1 MTALPTLFVHGIW
14 DSAARVAPLRQGLE
28 MRGVSNVHAFDLVPN
43 TGSAT
48 IPELA
53 VQVQAAA
60 EKLGGARFDL
70 VGFSMGALISRYYL
84 QRLGGL
90 KRVRRFISIS
100 GPHAGTLTAYALPFL
115 RGVQQMRP
123 NSALLQDLAR
133 DEHPFGAVDV
143 HTLTTPF
150 DLMIVPS
157 TSAELRG
164 SKSHKSFPVK
174 MHRWMITDARVLDH
188 VAQLL
193 LAAD

>member
-1 MTALPTLFVHGIW
+1 MTAFPTLFVHGIW

-28 MRGVSNVHAFDLVPN
+28 MRGISNVHAFDLVPN

-60 EKLGGARFDL
+60 EKLPRFDL
-70 VGFSMGALISRYYL
+70 VGFSMGALTSRYYL

-100 GPHAGTLTAYALPFL
+100 GPQAGTLTAYALPFL

-143 HTLTTPF
+143 HTITTPF

-157 TSAELRG
+157 TSGELKG

-193 LAAD
+193 RAAE

>member
-1 MTALPTLFVHGIW
+1 MSGLPTLFVHGIF
-14 DSAARVAPLRQGLE
+14 DSAARVAPLLTGLKV
-28 MRGVSNVHAFDLVPN
+28 RGVSNMHAFDLVPN

-53 VQVQAAA
+53 LQVQTAA
-60 EKLGGARFDL
+60 EALGPRFDL

-100 GPHAGTLTAYALPFL
+100 GPQSGTLTAYALPFL
-115 RGVQQMRP
+115 RGVRQMRMG
-123 NSALLQDLAR
+123 SALLQDLAR
-133 DEHPFGAVDV
+133 DELPFGAVEV
-143 HTLTTPF
+143 HTIATPF

-157 TSAELRG
+157 TSAELKG
-164 SKSHKSFPVK
+164 SKSHQSFPVK

-188 VAQLL
+188 IAQLL
-193 LAAD
+193 LAE